1 MKSAYELKVISQQA
15 GGQRSRGRVRQIK
28 TQKRDPNEI
37 LSRGAARSTTKSQPL
52 GCTLEEC
59 ICIYGR
65 CEDLEI

>member
-1 MKSAYELKVISQQA
+1 
-15 GGQRSRGRVRQIK
+15 VRQIK

-37 LSRGAARSTTKSQPL
+37 LSRGATRSTTKSQPL

-65 CEDLEI
+65 CEDLEIKM